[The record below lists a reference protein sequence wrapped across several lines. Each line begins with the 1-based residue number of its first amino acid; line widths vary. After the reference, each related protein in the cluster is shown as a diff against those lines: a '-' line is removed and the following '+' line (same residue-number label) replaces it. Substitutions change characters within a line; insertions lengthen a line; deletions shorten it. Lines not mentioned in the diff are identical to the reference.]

1 MGGGRSI
8 CVKYQVSQIQPQG
21 FTSGEIFIMDQNLKV
36 KPDLPPS
43 LHQILGQ
50 QATGDQIC
58 LAN

>member
-50 QATGDQIC
+50 QATG
-58 LAN
+58 

>member
-1 MGGGRSI
+1 MGGSI
-8 CVKYQVSQIQPQG
+8 CVKYQVSQIQPRG
-21 FTSGEIFIMDQNLKV
+21 FTSGAISIMDQNLKV
-36 KPDLPPS
+36 KPDFPPS